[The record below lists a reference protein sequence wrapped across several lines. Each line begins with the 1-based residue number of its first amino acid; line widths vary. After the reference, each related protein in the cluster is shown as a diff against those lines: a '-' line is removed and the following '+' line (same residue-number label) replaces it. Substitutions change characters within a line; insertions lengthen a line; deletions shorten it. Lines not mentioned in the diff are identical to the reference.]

1 MRVLLMSGFSFSVY
15 SVTTTVSQV
24 FWCSSVFVV
33 DTSVHASCCL
43 CNGDG
48 WVIVVVKADGFR
60 GGEMFFISQDHPSL
74 C

>member
-1 MRVLLMSGFSFSVY
+1 MFRLMHVLLMSVFSFSVY
-15 SVTTTVSQV
+15 SVTTTVSR
-24 FWCSSVFVV
+24 CSSVFVV

-60 GGEMFFISQDHPSL
+60 EGNVLH
-74 C
+74 